1 MEDKGS
7 RRTNNKKEKTVNQAK
22 LSFKMRENKTVLDKQ
37 KLGEFVAKQTCPM
50 RNIKGSPTA

>member
-1 MEDKGS
+1 MEVKDS

-37 KLGEFVAKQTCPM
+37 KLGEFVAK
-50 RNIKGSPTA
+50 